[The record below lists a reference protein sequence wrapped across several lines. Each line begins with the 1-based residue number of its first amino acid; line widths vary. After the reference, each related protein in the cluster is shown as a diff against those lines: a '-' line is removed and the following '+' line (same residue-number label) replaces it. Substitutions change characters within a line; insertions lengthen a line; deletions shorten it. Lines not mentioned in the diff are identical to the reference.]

1 MSLHNW
7 QTALLKML
15 PDPQA
20 AEQILAH
27 ESKHLTCDELDGLTR
42 MSKSLGLAV
51 TRDAQS
57 WWRQARLQIA
67 IPFSMRLIEQL
78 KLHQLLEQYQKQPC
92 ITLFFLREAQTFC
105 DFIHDNIQ
113 APTILRD
120 LVRFECTLHMTRLQ
134 ELHTTCSGAQSDDIT
149 ELFLSY
155 CPADC
160 LSALLNNTPL
170 PHPQPGGVRIQFN
183 RAWPRLWR
191 TV

>member
-67 IPFSMRLIEQL
+67 IPFSMRLIEHL

-134 ELHTTCSGAQSDDIT
+134 ELHTTSSGTQSDDTT

-155 CPADC
+155 CPTDC

-170 PHPQPGGVRIQFN
+170 PQPQPGGVTIRFN
-183 RAWPRLWR
+183 RAWPRLWCA
-191 TV
+191 V